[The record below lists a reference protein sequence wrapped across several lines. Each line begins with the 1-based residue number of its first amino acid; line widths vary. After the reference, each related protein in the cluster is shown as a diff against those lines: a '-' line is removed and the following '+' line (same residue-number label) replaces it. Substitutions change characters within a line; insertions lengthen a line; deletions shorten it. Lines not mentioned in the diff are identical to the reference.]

1 MTTKKVLS
9 SAKHSLVVFGLRE
22 SIHKTF
28 GKYLAS
34 SVLGFQATQAE
45 TRFHY
50 MIPPMLCQRKVD
62 HDSENVSSV
71 DTASATAATTTTA
84 KDPESFPPNYLTTSA
99 CLAIL
104 DDLSSFACMAGDRTH
119 RTGVSL
125 SLSADLIHPSRM
137 TALSEV
143 DVLCKI
149 DKIGRYVGFLT
160 VEFVDRVDG
169 RVLARG
175 THNKFLPTGF
185 LWETILS
192 KPFFPLGLWLFQK
205 YAGPQRYTTA
215 IDYLFPERQVAPDEA
230 KSLLLTTH
238 RPASLTK
245 ALGSVWDL
253 FSLTPT
259 ATTTTTTATTAAA
272 APIASQEDT
281 DNTNTA
287 KGSNVIKYV
296 YATEV
301 TKETKNYVGL
311 MHGGA
316 VGSVIERACLTARQR
331 QWNTQQYPQEPPAV
345 MPPMIIDSM
354 EVRYLSANKGKL
366 TVEVWDDAEA
376 STLSVRNGAQ
386 QVSSRSIGVIRDAA
400 SGAINVQFICHW
412 RLV

>member
-1 MTTKKVLS
+1 MATKKVLS
-9 SAKHSLVVFGLRE
+9 SAKQTLIVIGLRE

-34 SVLGFQATQAE
+34 SVLGFQATQTE

-62 HDSENVSSV
+62 HDSEAVTV
-71 DTASATAATTTTA
+71 DSTSGTTTTA
-84 KDPESFPPNYLTTSA
+84 NDPGSFPPNYLTASA

-137 TALSEV
+137 TALSEI

-205 YAGPQRYTTA
+205 YAGPQRYSTA
-215 IDYLFPERQVAPDEA
+215 IDYLFPERQVSPERA

-253 FSLTPT
+253 FSLTPKV
-259 ATTTTTTATTAAA
+259 TTAS
-272 APIASQEDT
+272 PISQGEDSDIAT
-281 DNTNTA
+281 KA
-287 KGSNVIKYV
+287 GSNVIKYV

-316 VGSVIERACLTARQR
+316 VGSVIERACLTARQS
-331 QWNTQQYPQEPPAV
+331 QWSARYPEEPTL
-345 MPPMIIDSM
+345 PPMIIDSM
-354 EVRYLSANKGKL
+354 EVRYLSANKEKL
-366 TVEVWDDAEA
+366 TVEVWEDAEA
-376 STLSVRNGAQ
+376 STLSLRNGTQ
-386 QVSSRSIGVIRDAA
+386 QVSSRSVGVIRDAA